1 MELAPK
7 PERLDFAKDINNI
20 NRTTSDMI
28 FSALKLIPRNGQRI
42 HDLLYKATSL
52 DWTDETHTLNATY
65 VPSPNNKH
73 GNDEYTTL
81 SILVQLAE
89 KTSVE
94 VTVDLIHR
102 HKKYVYYVPT
112 DWNITIIHKGHPIR
126 GFEPTWGITAVVLRQ
141 LIMQY
146 KIALEIAAD
155 KAKGCYRPEYH
166 DHTKKNANRWEEE
179 LWTKFG
185 LIHLIEYVI
194 YPAYDPSYPG
204 PQLIIQL

>member
-1 MELAPK
+1 MEIAPN
-7 PERLDFAKDINNI
+7 PERLDLSNDINNI
-20 NRTTSDMI
+20 NRTTSNMI
-28 FSALKLIPRNGQRI
+28 FSSLTFIPCNGQRI

-52 DWTDETHTLNATY
+52 DWTKETHTLTATY

-81 SILVQLAE
+81 SILVQLAK

-102 HKKYVYYVPT
+102 HREYVHYVPAN
-112 DWNITIIHKGHPIR
+112 WNIAIIHRGHPIR

-141 LIMQY
+141 LIMQRHIAH
-146 KIALEIAAD
+146 KIADA
-155 KAKGCYRPEYH
+155 KAKNHFYPELY
-166 DHTKKNANRWEEE
+166 DFTKKNSTRAEEE
-179 LWTKFG
+179 LWTKWG
-185 LIHLIEYVI
+185 LIRLIDHVI
-194 YPAYDPSYPG
+194 YPAYDPSYTG

>member
-1 MELAPK
+1 MELAPN
-7 PERLDFAKDINNI
+7 PERLDLSNDINNI
-20 NRTTSDMI
+20 NRTTSNMI
-28 FSALKLIPRNGQRI
+28 FSSLTFIPRNGQRI

-52 DWTDETHTLNATY
+52 DWTDETHTLTATY

-94 VTVDLIHR
+94 VTVDLIHHHR
-102 HKKYVYYVPT
+102 KYVHYEPANW
-112 DWNITIIHKGHPIR
+112 DITIIHRGHLIR

-146 KIALEIAAD
+146 KIADGIAEY
-155 KAKGCYRPEYH
+155 KAKGCYYPEDF
-166 DHTKKNANRWEEE
+166 DHTTKNVTRGEEE
-179 LWTKFG
+179 IWTQFG
-185 LIHLIEYVI
+185 LIQLIEHVI
-194 YPAYDPSYPG
+194 YPAYDPSYTG